1 MKLFDIPSNW
11 QWSKVNSLGSKQRPA
26 VKAGPFG
33 SSLKKEFYV
42 SSGYRIYGQ
51 EQVIGNDLSI
61 GNYYINEERFK
72 SLKSCEVKA
81 GDILVSLVGTFGKIL
96 VVPEVFE
103 PGIINPRL
111 VRLSL
116 DSQKI
121 DPHFFSYFF
130 QSPLVK
136 SQLELQSHGG
146 TMGILNAK
154 NVSDLDVPLP
164 PLEEQKRI
172 AAILDKA
179 DRIRRKR
186 QEAIRLTEELGR
198 SIFLDMFGDP
208 IANSKG
214 WEIKKLRNVIQ
225 SIDAGWSANGEEKK
239 CEEDEWGVLKVS
251 AVTSGKFKPFEHKSV
266 GKNPNFSK
274 SPVIPKKGDLLFS
287 RANTRELVAATCIV
301 EQDYERILA
310 LLN

>member
-1 MKLFDIPSNW
+1 MKLFNIPSNW
-11 QWSKVNSLGSKQRPA
+11 QWSKVNRLGSKQRPA

-61 GNYYINEERFK
+61 GNYYINEDRFK

-96 VVPEVFE
+96 VVPEFFE

-116 DSQKI
+116 DSQTV

-130 QSPLVK
+130 QSPFVK

-154 NVSDLDVPLP
+154 NISDLDVPLP

-179 DRIRRKR
+179 DRK
-186 QEAIRLTEELGR
+186 
-198 SIFLDMFGDP
+198 F
-208 IANSKG
+208 
-214 WEIKKLRNVIQ
+214 Q
-225 SIDAGWSANGEEKK
+225 S
-239 CEEDEWGVLKVS
+239 
-251 AVTSGKFKPFEHKSV
+251 
-266 GKNPNFSK
+266 
-274 SPVIPKKGDLLFS
+274 
-287 RANTRELVAATCIV
+287 
-301 EQDYERILA
+301 DYE
-310 LLN
+310 

>member
-11 QWSKVNSLGSKQRPA
+11 QWSKVNRLGSKQRPA

-61 GNYYINEERFK
+61 GNYYVDERRFK
-72 SLKSCEVKA
+72 SLKSCEVKT

-179 DRIRRKR
+179 EGLVNKSKFSGIQFLKPPLSKQIEFREKFLKFIDINKSLT
-186 QEAIRLTEELGR
+186 ASLTESENLFNSLLQRAFRGEL
-198 SIFLDMFGDP
+198 
-208 IANSKG
+208 
-214 WEIKKLRNVIQ
+214 
-225 SIDAGWSANGEEKK
+225 
-239 CEEDEWGVLKVS
+239 
-251 AVTSGKFKPFEHKSV
+251 
-266 GKNPNFSK
+266 
-274 SPVIPKKGDLLFS
+274 
-287 RANTRELVAATCIV
+287 
-301 EQDYERILA
+301 
-310 LLN
+310 